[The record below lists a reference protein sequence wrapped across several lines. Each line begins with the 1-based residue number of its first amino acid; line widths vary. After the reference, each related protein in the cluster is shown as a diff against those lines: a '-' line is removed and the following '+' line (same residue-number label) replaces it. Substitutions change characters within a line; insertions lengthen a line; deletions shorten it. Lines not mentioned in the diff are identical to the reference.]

1 MAVTDDVK
9 GRPLIL
15 LIENDEADV
24 FLFRRALSKLNYAG
38 DVRVVGSATEAR
50 SYIDKTDA
58 SADSDYFRK
67 PDLIVSDFRLNG
79 VTALE
84 FIRWLR
90 RESRCRALPLVVL
103 SGAVQAS
110 DVPQLLQAGADELI
124 IKTPDVQALALKLRD
139 LLPGVSAAILTAG
152 ILHG

>member
-1 MAVTDDVK
+1 MAAMDNPQ

-38 DVRVVGSATEAR
+38 DVRVVGSVSEAR
-50 SYIDKTDA
+50 SYVENTGSYRDA
-58 SADSDYFRK
+58 QYFCK

-79 VTALE
+79 PTALE

-90 RESRCRALPLVVL
+90 RESTCPELAVAIL

-110 DVPQLLQAGADELI
+110 EVPQLLEAGADDLI
-124 IKTPDVQALALKLRD
+124 IKTPDVQLLASRLKK
-139 LLPGVSAAILTAG
+139 LLPSVSVTMLTVG
-152 ILHG
+152 LIHC